1 MKKLGL
7 LIILAVIC
15 VAAIILAMGIGTVPI
30 VPSHTINVILYELFG
45 RFGFELS
52 PEVEATTLTILAD
65 IRIPRAL
72 LAFVCGSGLA
82 VGGVIMQ
89 SVLRNPLASSYTLG
103 VSSGAAVGATLTIL
117 LGITIFGSFT
127 LPFFALFF
135 GVITV
140 FAAIGIASNLDRGL
154 QNNTIILTGMALSL
168 FANAIITII
177 LALSREDLKRMMY
190 WQMGSFALKSESYS
204 IVVFPIVIVSTLAA
218 FLLSRR
224 MDILSL
230 GDEQAQTT
238 GVNAK
243 NLKIALLCIG
253 AVLTGAI
260 VSAAGIVGFID
271 LFTPH
276 VARKLFGASHR
287 YVIPASVLLGGAFMV
302 ICDLLARTVVS
313 PLELPIGAVTAF
325 FGAPFFIYL
334 YFGKRG
340 VSR

>member
-7 LIILAVIC
+7 LTILAVVC
-15 VAAIILAMGIGTVPI
+15 VTAIILAMGIGTVPI
-30 VPSHTINVILYELFG
+30 APLHTVDVILYELFA
-45 RFGFELS
+45 RFGYEYMS
-52 PEVEATTLTILAD
+52 DVPDTAITILAD
-65 IRIPRAL
+65 IRIPRVM
-72 LAFVCGSGLA
+72 LAFICGSGLA
-82 VGGVIMQ
+82 VGGVLMQ

-117 LGITIFGSFT
+117 LGLSVFGSFT
-127 LPFFALFF
+127 LPAFALFF
-135 GVITV
+135 GVLTV
-140 FAAIGIASNLDRGL
+140 FAAIGIATKLDRNL

-177 LALSREDLKRMMY
+177 MSLSREDLKEMMF
-190 WQMGSFALKSESYS
+190 WQMGSFALKSDSYS
-204 IVVFPIVIVSTLAA
+204 IVVFPIVIVGSILV
-218 FLLSRR
+218 FLYSRQ

-243 NLKIALLCIG
+243 KMKVFLLCVG
-253 AVLTGAI
+253 AVLTSAI
-260 VSAAGIVGFID
+260 VSAAGIIGFID

-276 VARKLFGASHR
+276 VARKMFGASHR
-287 YVIPASVLLGGAFMV
+287 YVIPSSMLLGGAFMV
-302 ICDLLARTVVS
+302 LCDLIARTMIP

-334 YFGKRG
+334 YFGKRRTKG
-340 VSR
+340 